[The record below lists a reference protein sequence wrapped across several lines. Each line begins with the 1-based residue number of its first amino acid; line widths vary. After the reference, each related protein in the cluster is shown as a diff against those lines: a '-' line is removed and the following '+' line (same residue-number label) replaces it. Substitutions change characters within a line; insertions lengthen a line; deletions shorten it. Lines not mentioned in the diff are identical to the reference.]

1 MYIVIMGGGK
11 VGEYLATVML
21 DQGHEVAVIEQARET
36 ADRLSI
42 ELQGQYLIIQGDGTD
57 SDFQEDAGIRHADV
71 FVVVTGRDDDNLLAC
86 EIATRVFNVPRC
98 IARVNNP
105 KNRRIFNIVG
115 IESVSSTLLIA
126 NMIEEEALMGSV
138 GVVSALSRGDI
149 VLFEMSVPA
158 HMRHFNPEEGVPV
171 DALDMP
177 EGSSIAAIDR
187 LEEGEA
193 EVATPDSIMYPGD
206 KAVVVAERDVV
217 EDVRELFKSL

>member
-71 FVVVTGRDDDNLLAC
+71 FVAVTGRDDDNLLAC

>member
-11 VGEYLATVML
+11 VGEYLASVML
-21 DQGHEVAVIEQARET
+21 DQGHEVAVIEQTRAT

-57 SDFQEDAGIRHADV
+57 SDFQEDAGIARADV
-71 FVVVTGRDDDNLLAC
+71 FVAVTGRDDDNLLAC

-105 KNRRIFNIVG
+105 RNRRIFNIVG

-149 VLFEMSVPA
+149 VLFEMSVPS
-158 HMRHFNPEEGVPV
+158 HMRHFDPEEGVPI
-171 DALDMP
+171 DSIEMP
-177 EGSSIAAIDR
+177 DGASIAAIDR

-193 EVATPDSIMYPGD
+193 EVATPDSVMYPGD

>member
-1 MYIVIMGGGK
+1 MLIV
-11 VGEYLATVML
+11 E
-21 DQGHEVAVIEQARET
+21 
-36 ADRLSI
+36 
-42 ELQGQYLIIQGDGTD
+42 GDGTD
-57 SDFQEDAGIRHADV
+57 SSVQLDAGVDDADL
-71 FVVVTGRDDDNLLAC
+71 FVALMGHDDTNLVAC
-86 EIATRVFNVPRC
+86 EIAMTAFNVPRC

-126 NMIEEEALMGSV
+126 NTIEEEALMGSV